1 MTAGPSVV
9 CKPVPIVWIF
19 ASASGRFLSVLACH
33 PAGSVPPPA
42 IFASGSR
49 SCATTPAATP
59 NHSSV
64 EKAAVNRVAGI
75 GTKAPPNGKGGRGD
89 PPTGPLFKNK
99 EKLKEPTKK
108 T

>member
-75 GTKAPPNGKGGRGD
+75 GTQAPRHRAGGGDD
-89 PPTGPLFKNK
+89 PPTGLLGKTN
-99 EKLKEPTKK
+99 EK
-108 T
+108 